1 MAREWTEGQ
10 KHAIYDDFAG
20 NALVSASAGSGKTSV
35 LTERVMD
42 KITGTKQRPGINVDQ
57 LLIVTFTNAAAKEMR
72 DRIGAKLREKVNNAN
87 TDEEKHYF
95 LKQLRK
101 LNSAHIETMDAF
113 CQWLVK
119 KYYYIINLDPDFRIL
134 TDVSELGI
142 IRDRVWDDLREQL
155 YADDRDGSF
164 ARLTRNFSNDRSD
177 EGLTDVL
184 FKLYDFANVNQNP
197 QQWIDQLTDF
207 YQIDGSLTNSKLYQK
222 YLLPDIENKLNQ
234 MISGYQQQIEKAEN
248 NGITKLADFLQA
260 EVAKFQD
267 LKNAV
272 KTLDWDSLRKVLN
285 EFKWDRFPSISKKTA
300 DEAQLLVKDQIKGV
314 RDTTK
319 STLMKLTQKYFFANE
334 ADNLTAIE
342 NSQKIIAKL
351 VEVEHQFTEA
361 YQTAKRKKHAYE
373 FIDIEHFALDILTG
387 TDEDSQNLRH
397 EFQQYFA
404 EIMVDEY
411 QDNNHLQD
419 AILNSMKNTQHENMF
434 MVGDVKQSI
443 YRFRLADPSMFMEK
457 FNDYPVSENDTRI
470 MLPDN
475 FRSVKNVDDFT
486 NLIFSQIMNVDLGEI
501 YYTGDAHLK
510 FGAKDYPDILD
521 TKTELM
527 LYADDE
533 QVNDEKE
540 QLVTNEQ
547 RQVEMIAEKITDM
560 MDNHYQVYDRKA
572 QTTRDLEYGDIAI
585 LSATKHNNFDISSI
599 FADYQIPV
607 AIDGSESYF
616 KTTEVQIMMSLL
628 QIIDNPYQDIPLAA
642 VLRSPMV
649 QMDENQMAFLRINH
663 KTGNYFQSV
672 LEFKNKF
679 DQQANT
685 EFGEIVLQKVKVF
698 LNQLNDFKDYAIKHS
713 LAELIWYI
721 YDQTGFL
728 DYVGGMPAGKKR
740 QANLHALY
748 QRAEE
753 YEHNGFKGLF
763 AFVQFVKR
771 LQNRDDDL
779 AEATADVDPNSVTVK
794 TIHGSKGLE
803 YPVVILMDA
812 THGFNRMDLMN
823 SFILDDNLG
832 LGIQYFDA
840 KRHEK
845 IPTLQYLAINNLA
858 EKRMLAEEMRKLYV
872 ALTRAKQ
879 KLIITGIAKS
889 DKKHSAEDAMLESWD
904 KASQSDELVLNESLR
919 SDAKN
924 FMDWIGT
931 ALARHPIYREAFGID
946 NDVRLLTGD
955 QANFTVQF
963 KELKD
968 FQSGLPKYAEV
979 EISQKEVKAGVTA
992 DYIKQIMNFKYE
1004 YPDATKTTAY
1014 QSVSEI
1020 KGQFDDPDIIQLGS
1034 LAAKNEVLK
1043 NTRYNNETFA
1053 EPQFLQTAQAP
1064 NSREIG
1070 TATHLVFQ
1078 KLNVYERVDLDAIS
1092 TLIVQLVADKLLTQA
1107 VADKINRDAILSFY
1121 QSELGKRILRYPEN
1135 LHREV
1140 PFSLIINA
1148 GEIFSEFQNDADQKI
1163 LVHGIIDGYFE
1174 DPEQG
1179 TTLFDYKTSFVNPNH
1194 PDDDIQ
1200 KIRETYNGQ
1209 LNLYAKALEDIL
1221 KQPIQHKYLY
1231 LLSNQEFLE
1240 IE

>member
-1 MAREWTEGQ
+1 MANQWTEGQ
-10 KHAIYDDFAG
+10 KQAIYDDFAG

-42 KITGTKQRPGINVDQ
+42 KVTGTANRPGINVDQ

-72 DRIGAKLREKVNNAN
+72 DRIGAKLREKVNETQDA
-87 TDEEKHYF
+87 EQKHYF
-95 LKQLRK
+95 LQQLRK
-101 LNSAHIETMDAF
+101 LNSSHIETMDAF

-142 IRDRVWDDLREQL
+142 IRDRVWNDLREQL
-155 YADDRDGSF
+155 YANDQDGSF
-164 ARLTRNFSNDRSD
+164 GRLTRNFSNDRSD
-177 EGLTDVL
+177 DGLTEVL
-184 FKLYDFANVNQNP
+184 FKLYDFANVNENP
-197 QQWIDQLTDF
+197 EQWLDHLTDF
-207 YQIDGSLTNSKLYQK
+207 YQIDGRLTHSKLYQQ
-222 YLLPDIENKLNQ
+222 YLLPDLENKLDQ
-234 MISGYQQQIEKAEN
+234 MISSHQQQFEKAEN
-248 NGITKLADFLQA
+248 QGIIKLADFLQA
-260 EVAKFQD
+260 ELGKFQTLKTDMQTLAWDD
-267 LKNAV
+267 LRS
-272 KTLDWDSLRKVLN
+272 TLQN
-285 EFKWDRFPSISKKTA
+285 FKWARFPSITKKNA
-300 DEAQLLVKDQIKGV
+300 DEMQLLVKDQIKAV
-314 RDTTK
+314 RDATK
-319 STLMKLTQKYFFANE
+319 KSLTKLTERYFFASE
-334 ADNLTAIE
+334 SDNVNTIE
-342 NSQKIIAKL
+342 SAQKIIAKL

-361 YQTAKRKKHAYE
+361 YQTAKRRRHAYE
-373 FIDIEHFALDILTG
+373 FIDIEHFALEILTG
-387 TDEDSQNLRH
+387 ENADSQNLR
-397 EFQQYFA
+397 EQFQHYFA

-419 AILNSMKNTQHENMF
+419 AILNSMKNPERANMF

-443 YRFRLADPSMFMEK
+443 YRFRLADPSMFMDK
-457 FNDYPVSENDTRI
+457 FNAYPASEWDTRI
-470 MLPDN
+470 TLPDN

-486 NLIFSQIMNVDLGEI
+486 NLVFEQIMDETLGEI
-501 YYTGDAHLK
+501 DYTGDAHLQ
-510 FGAKDYPDILD
+510 FGAKDYPDDLD
-521 TKTELM
+521 TKTDVL
-527 LYADDE
+527 LYAETDAAADQD
-533 QVNDEKE
+533 QV
-540 QLVTNEQ
+540 VTNEQ
-547 RQVEMIAEKITDM
+547 HQVEMIAEKIDELM
-560 MDNHYQVYDRKA
+560 ANHYQVYDRKA

-585 LSATKHNNFDISSI
+585 LAATKHNNFDISSI
-599 FADYQIPV
+599 FAEHQIPV

-649 QMDENQMAFLRINH
+649 QMDENQMAYLRINQ
-663 KTGNYFQSV
+663 KTGNYFHSV
-672 LEFKNKF
+672 LEF
-679 DQQANT
+679 ANHYGEKGTT
-685 EFGEIVLQKVKVF
+685 EFGNIVSQKVTVF

-728 DYVGGMPAGKKR
+728 DYAGGMPAGKKR

-748 QRAEE
+748 HRAEE
-753 YEHNGFKGLF
+753 YERNGFKGLF

-832 LGIQYFDA
+832 IGIQYFNA
-840 KRHEK
+840 QRHEK

-879 KLIITGIAKS
+879 KLIITGIAKA
-889 DKKHSAEDAMLESWD
+889 DKKTDAETAMLKSWN
-904 KASQSDELVLNESLR
+904 KANQSDNLVLNESLR
-919 SDAKN
+919 SGAKN
-924 FMDWIGT
+924 FMNWIGT
-931 ALARHPIYREAFGID
+931 AIARHPKYQAEFGTD
-946 NDVRLLTGD
+946 HDVRLLTGD
-955 QANFTVQF
+955 QADFSVQF
-963 KELKD
+963 VELKD
-968 FQSGLPKYAEV
+968 LHGTTPKTKEILPNQLTNET
-979 EISQKEVKAGVTA
+979 KADV
-992 DYIKQIMNFKYE
+992 DYIKQIMNFKYQ

-1078 KLNVYERVDLDAIS
+1078 KLNVYERVDLDAVN
-1092 TLIVQLVADKLLTQA
+1092 TLIAQLVADKLLTQA

-1121 QSELGKRILRYPEN
+1121 QSELGKRILLYPEK
-1135 LHREV
+1135 LRREV

-1148 GEIFSEFQNDADQKI
+1148 GEIFSEFQNDPNQKI

-1174 DPEQG
+1174 DPEEG
-1179 TTLFDYKTSFVNPNH
+1179 TTLFDYKTSFVNPAN
-1194 PDDDIQ
+1194 PAPDIQ

-1209 LNLYAKALEDIL
+1209 VNLYAKALEDIL
-1221 KQPIQHKYLY
+1221 QQPIQHKYLY
-1231 LLSNQEFLE
+1231 LLSNSEFLE
-1240 IE
+1240 IK